1 MQFCEYLKLDCSFT
15 SDTNYHRIMEGF
27 GLEEL
32 HHQFCSWELTAN
44 KSPVLCSKHHSKN
57 CAHRGSVETFC
68 NKHWVWETVLKMHA
82 QNWYWWTSHIQSTC
96 SSSSLT
102 PCWGAACLPA
112 TLPLIMG
119 LAQIPAHSLCLAH
132 SAHTPPQLTAVSHDT
147 LTLSV
152 SWQTLTKGR
161 KGLLRIWALLMW
173 ASGYAW
179 QDYLNFLAFLS
190 SLENPS

>member
-68 NKHWVWETVLKMHA
+68 NKHWVWDCLK
-82 QNWYWWTSHIQSTC
+82 N
-96 SSSSLT
+96 
-102 PCWGAACLPA
+102 ACLELILVNKPHSVHMLIKF
-112 TLPLIMG
+112 TYTMLRCCMFSRRPSPHYGTGSDPCTQPL
-119 LAQIPAHSLCLAH
+119 
-132 SAHTPPQLTAVSHDT
+132 
-147 LTLSV
+147 
-152 SWQTLTKGR
+152 
-161 KGLLRIWALLMW
+161 
-173 ASGYAW
+173 
-179 QDYLNFLAFLS
+179 LS
-190 SLENPS
+190 SLCPHSTSANSCFTWHSHTECQLANPDER